1 MRTELSK
8 AEVERLFI
16 GAADDALEG
25 RDADRLR
32 KGLEEDPGL
41 KLKLDKYKGALA
53 LLKKAPK
60 EKAPPALASVI
71 LRRVRRRR
79 IWGRNNAAAMQL
91 QQYSLPMQVIVPIL
105 LGVLVAAFLVF
116 AAP

>member
-16 GAADDALEG
+16 EAADDALG
-25 RDADRLR
+25 TKDADQLSR
-32 KGLEEDPGL
+32 GLEEDAEL
-41 KLKLDKYKGALA
+41 KLRFNKYQSAIA
-53 LLKKAPK
+53 LLKKAPR

-71 LRRVRRRR
+71 MRRVRRRR
-79 IWGRNNAAAMQL
+79 LWGRNSTHTMHMQ
-91 QQYSLPMQVIVPIL
+91 YRVPVEVIVPIL
-105 LGVLVAAFLVF
+105 IGVMVAAFLFF

>member
-8 AEVERLFI
+8 ADVERLFI
-16 GAADDALEG
+16 AAADDALDA

-32 KGLEEDPGL
+32 KGLEEDEGL
-41 KLKLDKYKGALA
+41 KLKLNKYQNAIA

-71 LRRVRRRR
+71 MRRVRRRR
-79 IWGRNNAAAMQL
+79 IWGRAHNDAMQM
-91 QQYSLPMQVIVPIL
+91 QVSVPMQVIVPIL